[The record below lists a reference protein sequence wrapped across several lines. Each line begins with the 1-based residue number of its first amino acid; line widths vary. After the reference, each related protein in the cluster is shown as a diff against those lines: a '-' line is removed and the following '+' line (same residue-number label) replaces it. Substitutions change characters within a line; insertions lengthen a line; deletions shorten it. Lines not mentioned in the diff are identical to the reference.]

1 MYVDYILLF
10 SIGILLFFVAL
21 YIFAYFEFKG
31 KKDPLPKKKYG
42 LSIVVP
48 IWNEEDTIVETLKHL
63 IEMKKNYCGDFE
75 VIVVDDNSTDKSY
88 SLATDFAKKYGFIGV
103 IKKKGQKGKSESLN
117 EATQIAKYE
126 LLGCVDADA
135 FPEKRSLDYILGYF
149 DDKSVG
155 AVTTKMVVKNPKKL
169 VEWFQHIE
177 YIFSNFLLTA
187 YGGLDSIYVTKGPL
201 SIYRK
206 NLLKKIGGFYSQ
218 DITPTEDM
226 EITFRIRQ
234 AGYKIKSSKLA
245 KVSTRVMPSWKKLFW
260 QRIRWNR
267 GSLINFAKYR
277 KMAFDPQF
285 GFFSIVMIPIVS
297 ITISMLA
304 VIIYYLI
311 TNFYSFLSNSITKI
325 YWYIYL
331 KIVPNPFVAVQKYFE
346 VNPMYVLSSLFF
358 IIIVA
363 FILWIVAYIVG
374 FYESKEKV
382 TYKHIIILLLTPIIY
397 TPAQI
402 FFWASA
408 IILQFTK
415 YKTRWR

>member
-1 MYVDYILLF
+1 
-10 SIGILLFFVAL
+10 
-21 YIFAYFEFKG
+21 
-31 KKDPLPKKKYG
+31 
-42 LSIVVP
+42 
-48 IWNEEDTIVETLKHL
+48 
-63 IEMKKNYCGDFE
+63 
-75 VIVVDDNSTDKSY
+75 
-88 SLATDFAKKYGFIGV
+88 
-103 IKKKGQKGKSESLN
+103 
-117 EATQIAKYE
+117 
-126 LLGCVDADA
+126 
-135 FPEKRSLDYILGYF
+135 
-149 DDKSVG
+149 
-155 AVTTKMVVKNPKKL
+155 
-169 VEWFQHIE
+169 
-177 YIFSNFLLTA
+177 
-187 YGGLDSIYVTKGPL
+187 
-201 SIYRK
+201 
-206 NLLKKIGGFYSQ
+206 
-218 DITPTEDM
+218 
-226 EITFRIRQ
+226 
-234 AGYKIKSSKLA
+234 
-245 KVSTRVMPSWKKLFW
+245 
-260 QRIRWNR
+260 
-267 GSLINFAKYR
+267 
-277 KMAFDPQF
+277 MAFDPQF